1 MIQRIQSLYLLVS
14 AALVAVA
21 TFFNFAVFSFSEY
34 IVEFSPYAITSSMP
48 EVETQQMLS
57 LSVCMWIMV
66 AITIGAIFGYKNR
79 KLQMNIIKYMCVF
92 KIALIGFV
100 AVFIYNL
107 ATSTTSDLIY
117 MQLDTSALLF
127 VISII
132 VDILA
137 FFAIRKDER
146 LVRSIDRIR

>member
-100 AVFIYNL
+100 AVSGMFQVL
-107 ATSTTSDLIY
+107 PLRKAS
-117 MQLDTSALLF
+117 
-127 VISII
+127 
-132 VDILA
+132 
-137 FFAIRKDER
+137 AIRPCAQ
-146 LVRSIDRIR
+146 